1 MEIEEGIEGWCIF
14 PRSVKSAKSS
24 TELYNAGDIVSAVSK
39 ASTPEQK
46 KIRLS
51 IKEMEAPPQT
61 AAPTGNQYINNRE
74 NIGSTLAQAL
84 ADVKISPQ
92 PKE

>member
-1 MEIEEGIEGWCIF
+1 VHISEISQK
-14 PRSVKSAKSS
+14 RVKSS
-24 TELYNAGDIVSAVSK
+24 TELYNAGDIVSAVVKSIDPR
-39 ASTPEQK
+39 TK

-51 IKEMEAPPQT
+51 IKEMEAPSPA
-61 AAPTGNQYINNRE
+61 AAPAGNQYINNRE
-74 NIGSTLAQAL
+74 NIGSNLAQAL